1 MYWHVTK
8 ALKAAMKNRHLDLVR
23 YMIEDLELSL
33 DHEAFQKLLH
43 LYLFS
48 CQSAE
53 TENDEEGR
61 KLNRE
66 IFKLLVKGKGKGAI
80 DEVDNINSSTPL
92 MIACE
97 SLSDLEMIQILCES
111 GADVNSVNSD
121 DQMPLSLIKGR
132 LDKDQ
137 ENENLRQIYDY
148 LKSRGAVLNWR
159 ELPKND

>member
-121 DQMPLSLIKGR
+121 D
-132 LDKDQ
+132 
-137 ENENLRQIYDY
+137 
-148 LKSRGAVLNWR
+148 
-159 ELPKND
+159 